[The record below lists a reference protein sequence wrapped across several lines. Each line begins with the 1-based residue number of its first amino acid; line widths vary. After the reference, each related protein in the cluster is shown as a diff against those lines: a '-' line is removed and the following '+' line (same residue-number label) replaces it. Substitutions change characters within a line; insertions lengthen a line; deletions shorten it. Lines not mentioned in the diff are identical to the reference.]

1 MTRSTLFKQASRLLS
16 GCYLNRSEWVV
27 TASEM
32 RGRFTSLF
40 TIYLGPSSPPPR
52 MASIQGP
59 ILIVSS
65 SLEIAAQ
72 TAVCVGPL

>member
-1 MTRSTLFKQASRLLS
+1 M
-16 GCYLNRSEWVV
+16 

-52 MASIQGP
+52 MASIQGS
-59 ILIVSS
+59 ILVVSS
-65 SLEIAAQ
+65 SLEIAAR
-72 TAVCVGPL
+72 TVACVVSLCVALQPRLPYSPASESA

>member
-1 MTRSTLFKQASRLLS
+1 M
-16 GCYLNRSEWVV
+16 

-52 MASIQGP
+52 MASIQGS
-59 ILIVSS
+59 ILVVSS
-65 SLEIAAQ
+65 SLEIAAR
-72 TAVCVGPL
+72 TEVVLGRCE